1 MTTLQGNGQEAAGF
15 DGREVTITTKRYGTT
30 VVPISS
36 VVGVVVREASL
47 LRGRFLALSVLT
59 TNGPTAFPE
68 STAAAAKSPYALRLP
83 SGTEARAFAD
93 EVLAAKPLEP
103 TPLSAGQ
110 GALDAGARVASFKG
124 DDGTRITLYEHALE
138 CNGEIRPV
146 AGVTVDV
153 ESGSALKS
161 RITATRML
169 LMGPFALAFKK
180 SKGGERYL
188 TLEGSDFA
196 WMTKVEDANV
206 ETAMGFVAQVR
217 DRARRG

>member
-1 MTTLQGNGQEAAGF
+1 M
-15 DGREVTITTKRYGTT
+15 
-30 VVPISS
+30 
-36 VVGVVVREASL
+36 
-47 LRGRFLALSVLT
+47 
-59 TNGPTAFPE
+59 
-68 STAAAAKSPYALRLP
+68 
-83 SGTEARAFAD
+83 
-93 EVLAAKPLEP
+93 
-103 TPLSAGQ
+103 
-110 GALDAGARVASFKG
+110 DAGARVASFKG